1 MKENER
7 AISGST
13 NVPKE
18 LPVFKKSLDFTVT
31 SRAVPKVG
39 DSCCSTE
46 SQDQAPCCNDGGCS
60 STPSK
65 GAGDGEDRQISEGIR
80 KTYRVH
86 GMDCPACATTIEK
99 SIGKLEHVLQA
110 QVNYSTAHLQISA
123 TDPGVFEHIP
133 KELKKLG
140 FTTEAMESGGHVRNY
155 RIEGMDCS
163 SCALT
168 IENHL
173 KDQSFVRS
181 VNVNFS
187 SATMNI
193 EHDNDASQII
203 REVNKLG
210 YKAALISKRRGQA
223 EAARPKPAI
232 TLTYVSGALLAFG
245 YLGSLTGGS
254 DGLTTLLYAVSM
266 VLAGY
271 KPAKSAFYAA
281 KSKSLDM
288 NVLMTVAAFGAVCI
302 GEWLEG
308 ATVVLLFAIGNML
321 QTRSIDKTRNT
332 IRGLMDLAPTDAWLK
347 TANGL
352 ILTPVEDILV
362 GERIV
367 VKPGEKVPLD
377 GEVSE
382 GLSTVN
388 QAPITGESVPIDKE
402 PGSTVYAGSLNE
414 NGSLEIRV
422 TKLPEDSAVARIIHM
437 VEEAQDKKAPTQ
449 TFVDQFARVYT
460 PVVFILALAVMVLP
474 PLLGMGSWS
483 EWFYK
488 GLELLVVA
496 CPCALVIST
505 PVAIISAIGNAAKH
519 GVLIKGGSSL
529 ETAGKINAIAFDKT
543 GTLTEGKPKVSS
555 VIGFGVPEEEVVA
568 IARTIEEYSTHP
580 IAGAIIQYATDKHIS
595 SRPGEGYQ
603 AIAGKGAQATTNGKT
618 YFAGNAKLF
627 QGMQVSLAPIEKALL
642 GFQNKG
648 STLVI
653 IGSAESILGVI
664 AVSDIIRPI
673 SSQVIKSLKELGIRQ
688 SVMLTGDNEG
698 TAAKISGQAGVDRY
712 FAELLPEHKVEAV
725 HNMQQEGYKIAM
737 VGDGINDAPAL
748 AAADL
753 GIAMG
758 GAGTDTAMETAD
770 IVLMADNL
778 ERLPYTIKLSR
789 KALTVI
795 KQNIWFSLIVKAI
808 ALLLIFP
815 GWLTLWIA
823 VLSDTGAAIIVILN
837 SMRLLRMK

>member
-7 AISGST
+7 TASGST

-18 LPVFKKSLDFTVT
+18 LPVFKKSLDFTVS
-31 SRAVPKVG
+31 SRAVPQIV
-39 DSCCSTE
+39 DSCCSSE
-46 SQDQAPCCNDGGCS
+46 PRDQAPCCNDDGCS

-65 GAGDGEDRQISEGIR
+65 GAGDGVDRQVTDGIR
-80 KTYRVH
+80 KTYHVH
-86 GMDCPACATTIEK
+86 
-99 SIGKLEHVLQA
+99 
-110 QVNYSTAHLQISA
+110 
-123 TDPGVFEHIP
+123 
-133 KELKKLG
+133 
-140 FTTEAMESGGHVRNY
+140 
-155 RIEGMDCS
+155 GMDCS

-173 KDQSFVRS
+173 KAQPFVRS

-187 SATMNI
+187 SATMKI
-193 EHDNDASQII
+193 EHDNDASHII
-203 REVNKLG
+203 REVSKLG
-210 YKAALISKRRGQA
+210 YKASLISKRRGQA
-223 EAARPKPAI
+223 EAAPLGRATSLPY
-232 TLTYVSGALLAFG
+232 LSGALLAFG
-245 YLGSLTGGS
+245 YLGSLAGVS
-254 DGLTTLLYAVSM
+254 AGLTTLLYAASM
-266 VLAGY
+266 VIVGY

-288 NVLMTVAAFGAVCI
+288 NVLMTVAALGAVSI

-308 ATVVLLFAIGNML
+308 ATVVWLFAIGNML

-332 IRGLMDLAPTDAWLK
+332 IQSLMDLAPTEAWLQ

-352 ILTPVEDILV
+352 ILTPVEDISV

-367 VKPGEKVPLD
+367 VKPGEKIPLD

-382 GLSTVN
+382 GLSMVN
-388 QAPITGESVPIDKE
+388 QAPITGESVPVDKE

-449 TFVDQFARVYT
+449 TFVDQFARIYT

-474 PLLGMGSWS
+474 PLFSIGSWS

-505 PVAIISAIGNAAKH
+505 PVAIISAIGNAARQ

-529 ETAGKINAIAFDKT
+529 EIAGKINAIAFDKT

-555 VIGFGVPEEEVVA
+555 VIGFGVPEEEVIA
-568 IARTIEEYSTHP
+568 IGRTIEEYSTHP
-580 IAGAIIQYATDKHIS
+580 IARAIVQYALDKQIS
-595 SRPGEGYQ
+595 SRTGGGYQ

-642 GFQNKG
+642 ELQNKG
-648 STLVI
+648 NTLVI
-653 IGSAESILGVI
+653 VGTAESLLGVI
-664 AVSDIIRPI
+664 AVADTIRPI
-673 SSQVIKSLKELGIRQ
+673 SSQMIKKLKGLGIRQ

-698 TAAKISGQAGVDRY
+698 TAAKISEQAGVDRY

-725 HNMQQEGYKIAM
+725 HKMQQEGYKIAM

-778 ERLPYTIKLSR
+778 ERLPYTIQLSR
-789 KALTVI
+789 KALVVI
-795 KQNIWFSLIVKAI
+795 KQNIWFSLTVKAI